1 MLLNDLLIRS
11 IDHGA
16 ENGVFSIQPRRR
28 NMGNKKLTAVSM
40 GTGIGHGQHTGLSCF
55 KSGSNS
61 SRNS

>member
-1 MLLNDLLIRS
+1 
-11 IDHGA
+11 
-16 ENGVFSIQPRRR
+16 VFSIQPRRR